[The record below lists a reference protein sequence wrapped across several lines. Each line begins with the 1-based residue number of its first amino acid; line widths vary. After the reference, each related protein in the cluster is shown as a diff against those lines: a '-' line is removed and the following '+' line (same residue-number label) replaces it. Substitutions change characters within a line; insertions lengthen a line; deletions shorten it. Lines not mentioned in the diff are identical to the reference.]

1 MASRSTDRK
10 RRNGLAAFRAVESE
24 VVAALAAGRT
34 VLAIFEEMQ
43 AGLGM
48 SYSQFARYVQPIRKA
63 VRSGRSVPLAVPAPT
78 PSATPCPSPADG
90 HRRTPLR
97 GRPEDASATVN
108 RDLDRYASGVRSK
121 KNQLL

>member
-1 MASRSTDRK
+1 MPRGAHPRK

-34 VLAIFEEMQ
+34 VLATFEEMQ

-63 VRSGRSVPLAVPAPT
+63 VRNGRAVPLAVPAPT
-78 PSATPCPSPADG
+78 SSASPCPSPAASQ
-90 HRRTPLR
+90 RRTPLR
-97 GRPEDASATVN
+97 GRPEDAIPTLDLSRLATDV
-108 RDLDRYASGVRSK
+108 LTK